1 MKKPTGK
8 ASTRNM
14 MIALASATTETRRKT
29 VRNLIVPQLQ
39 RLNAT
44 IVIEKGITQPIVPIQ
59 SWTNHQRLAKLMG
72 LPWEKAMRQCKLCG
86 INATALQSAET

>member
-1 MKKPTGK
+1 
-8 ASTRNM
+8 M
-14 MIALASATTETRRKT
+14 MNALASATTETRRKT

-59 SWTNHQRLAKLMG
+59 SRTNHQRLARLIS
-72 LPWEKAMRQCKLCG
+72 LPWEKTVR
-86 INATALQSAET
+86 